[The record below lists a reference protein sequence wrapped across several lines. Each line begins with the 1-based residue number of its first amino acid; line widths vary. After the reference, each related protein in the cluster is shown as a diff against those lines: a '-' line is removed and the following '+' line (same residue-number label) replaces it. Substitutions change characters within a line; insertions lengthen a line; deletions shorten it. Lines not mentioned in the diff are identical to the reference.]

1 MITLLESVEIPVPFE
16 KLTVWADKFE
26 EEFVR
31 WSPYHLECK
40 LSTGGTQTGTASVSM
55 KSLWGRLTT

>member
-40 LSTGGTQTGTASVSM
+40 LPTGEPRPAPRPF
-55 KSLWGRLTT
+55 L